1 MIVMITDEQILSAK
15 QVCQNCLMADSRG
28 LPRWRRGQLG
38 CGQALQGSSAKQAK
52 IYKCQMGF
60 NVTEIN

>member
-1 MIVMITDEQILSAK
+1 MIVMITDEQILSAS
-15 QVCQNCLMADSRG
+15 QVCPNCLMADRNG

-38 CGQALQGSSAKQAK
+38 CGKALQQSTPRQAK

-60 NVTEIN
+60 NVTQVN

>member
-1 MIVMITDEQILSAK
+1 MITDEQILSAK
-15 QVCQNCLMADSRG
+15 QVCQNCLMADDSG

-38 CGQALQGSSAKQAK
+38 CGQAVSTATPRQAK

-60 NVTEIN
+60 NVTEIE